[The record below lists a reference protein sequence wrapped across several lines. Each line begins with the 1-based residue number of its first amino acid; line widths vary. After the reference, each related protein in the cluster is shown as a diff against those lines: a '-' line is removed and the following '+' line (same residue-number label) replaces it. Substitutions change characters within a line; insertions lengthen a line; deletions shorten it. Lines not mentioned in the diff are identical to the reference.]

1 MEVYLSV
8 LSGNIDRPTDIKVDR
23 EVPINAAIY
32 IFQDGLRWVN
42 APETQYGRIG
52 QDVVIN
58 CRYGSLWY
66 TVSISII
73 RYRITM
79 VLNDYYRYSTLG
91 TVRYKTKHQ

>member
-8 LSGNIDRPTDIKVDR
+8 LLGNNDRPTDIKVQR
-23 EVPINAAIY
+23 EVPINAAIS

-58 CRYGSLWY
+58 CRYGSLRY
-66 TVSISII
+66 TVSSII
-73 RYRITM
+73 WYRITM
-79 VLNDYYRYSTLG
+79 VLNDYHRYSTLG

>member
-8 LSGNIDRPTDIKVDR
+8 LLGNNDRPTDIKVHR
-23 EVPINAAIY
+23 EVPINAAIS

-58 CRYGSLWY
+58 CRYGSLRY
-66 TVSISII
+66 TVSIIW
-73 RYRITM
+73 YRITM
-79 VLNDYYRYSTLG
+79 VLNDYHRYSTLG